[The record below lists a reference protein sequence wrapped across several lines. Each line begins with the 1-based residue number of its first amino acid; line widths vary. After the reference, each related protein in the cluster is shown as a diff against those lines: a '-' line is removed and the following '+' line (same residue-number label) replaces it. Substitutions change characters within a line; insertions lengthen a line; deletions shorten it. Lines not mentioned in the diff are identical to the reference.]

1 MVADSA
7 GAAVA
12 ATDGPRKSGAR
23 APRRIPGNIAQGLA
37 AATCTL
43 LGTTVAL
50 PVAAEEEPLWEFDT
64 ALLYY
69 GESDDRV
76 QDLSLNVLARRLFT
90 DDKVLS
96 LGLVY
101 DSLTGASP
109 SGAIPQD
116 EVQTFTRPSGNA
128 VYSVAPADLP
138 LDNTFLDTRYAL
150 TVGWQQP
157 IGRLYTGSAG
167 VSFSTEYDYTHA
179 GLNFGVTRDFNKRNT
194 TVSLGAAIARDEL
207 DPEGG
212 APLPLAVMGDLD
224 DLSSRG
230 AGTEEKDV
238 LDLLF
243 GITQVINENFLVQVN
258 YSLSDSSGYLND
270 PYKILSVVDPTTGR
284 GIARTPPTG
293 GTGPLHEYR
302 FESRPESRTKHSL
315 YAQGKYYMDGK
326 VLDLSWRYMT
336 DDWDID
342 SHTLDAT
349 FRWPLGE
356 RNWLEP
362 HLRFY
367 TQSEADF
374 YRASLPAG
382 ELPAFASADYRLA
395 AFDAITAG
403 LKYGW
408 RTTSGNEF
416 AVRLEYYRQ
425 DGDIP
430 PEQLFGDHTS
440 EALYP
445 GLDAVILDFSYGF
458 DL

>member
-1 MVADSA
+1 M
-7 GAAVA
+7 A
-12 ATDGPRKSGAR
+12 ATDGKRKSRSHAAR
-23 APRRIPGNIAQGLA
+23 NIPGNIAQRLA

-43 LGTTVAL
+43 LGTAAAT
-50 PVAAEEEPLWEFDT
+50 PVAAQEEPRWEFDT

-76 QDLSLNVLARRLFT
+76 QDLSLNVLARRLVA

-96 LGLVY
+96 LGLAY

-109 SGAIPQD
+109 SGATPQN
-116 EVQTFTRPSGNA
+116 EVQTFTRPSGEA
-128 VYSVAPADLP
+128 IYAIAPGELP
-138 LDNTFLDTRYAL
+138 LDDTFLDTRYAL
-150 TVGWQQP
+150 TAGWQQP

-167 VSFSTEYDYTHA
+167 ISFSTEYDYTHT
-179 GLNFGVTRDFNKRNT
+179 GLNLGIARDFNKRNT
-194 TVSLGAAIARDEL
+194 TVSLGAALARDEL

-212 APLPLAVMGDLD
+212 TPLPLAVMGDLG

-230 AGTEEKDV
+230 ASTGDKDV
-238 LDLLF
+238 LDLLL
-243 GITQVINENFLVQVN
+243 GVTQVVNENFLLQVN

-270 PYKILSVVDPTTGR
+270 PYKILSVVDPATGK
-284 GIARTPPTG
+284 GIARTPVPG
-293 GTGPLHEYR
+293 AGPLHEYR
-302 FESRPESRTKHSL
+302 FESRPDSRTKHSL
-315 YAQGKYYMDGK
+315 YTQGKYYLDGK

-336 DDWDID
+336 DDWGID

-356 RNWLEP
+356 RSWLEP

-367 TQSEADF
+367 TQTEADF
-374 YRASLPAG
+374 YHPSLAAG

-403 LKYGW
+403 MQYG
-408 RTTSGNEF
+408 RIGSSGNEL

-425 DGDIP
+425 DGEIAPD
-430 PEQLFGDHTS
+430 QLFGDQAS
-440 EALYP
+440 DALYP
-445 GLDAVILDFSYGF
+445 GLDAVILTFSYRF

>member
-1 MVADSA
+1 M
-7 GAAVA
+7 A
-12 ATDGPRKSGAR
+12 ATDGKRKAR
-23 APRRIPGNIAQGLA
+23 ARALQKIPGNIAPGLA
-37 AATCTL
+37 AATCSL
-43 LGTTVAL
+43 LGTAAAM
-50 PVAAEEEPLWEFDT
+50 PVAAEEEPQWEFDT

-76 QDLSLNVLARRLFT
+76 RDLSLNILARRLFA

-116 EVQTFTRPSGNA
+116 EIQTFTRPSGNA
-128 VYSVAPADLP
+128 VYSVAPGELP
-138 LDNTFLDTRYAL
+138 LDDTFLDTRYAL

-167 VSFSTEYDYTHA
+167 ISFSTEYDYTHA
-179 GLNFGVTRDFNKRNT
+179 GLNLGISRDFNKRNT

-212 APLPLAVMGDLD
+212 APLPLSIMGDLG
-224 DLSSRG
+224 DLSSRA
-230 AGTEEKDV
+230 AGTGEKDV
-238 LDLLF
+238 VDLLF
-243 GITQVINENFLVQVN
+243 GVTQVINENFLVQLN

-270 PYKILSVVDPTTGR
+270 PYKILSVVDPVTGS
-284 GIARTPPTG
+284 GIARTPGP

-302 FESRPESRTKHSL
+302 FESRPDQRTKHSL

-336 DDWDID
+336 DDWGID
-342 SHTLDAT
+342 SHTLDAA

-356 RNWLEP
+356 RSWLEP

-403 LKYGW
+403 VKYGW
-408 RTTSGNEF
+408 TTSSGNEF

-425 DGDIP
+425 DGDLP
-430 PEQLFGDHTS
+430 PDQLLGDHSS
-440 EALYP
+440 ESLYP
-445 GLDAVILDFSYGF
+445 GLDAVIVDFSYGF